1 MKLWIL
7 ICDASRARVF
17 SASCTG
23 GPLLEV
29 EGFVHPKSRLK
40 DADIM
45 SDRPGRVRT
54 GLGGRSATAMPPHT
68 DPKDVTAADF
78 AAELVRVLE
87 RAREQGEFDLLAL
100 VAPPRFLGLVR
111 AGLDEHT
118 CERVVSWVDK
128 ELTLVNA
135 QELPAHLT
143 GVFDAAARAE
153 LAAET
158 AR

>member
-17 SASCTG
+17 SARCTG

-40 DADIM
+40 GADIM
-45 SDRPGRVRT
+45 TDRPGRVRT
-54 GLGGRSATAMPPHT
+54 GLGGRSVTAMPPHT
-68 DPKDVTAADF
+68 DPKDVAAADF
-78 AAELVRVLE
+78 AVELVQVLG

-100 VAPPRFLGLVR
+100 VAAPRFLGLVR
-111 AGLDEHT
+111 TGLGEQT
-118 CERVVSWVDK
+118 RKRVVSWVAKD
-128 ELTLVNA
+128 LTLLNA

>member
-17 SASCTG
+17 TAPCTG
-23 GPLLEV
+23 GPLLET

-40 DADIM
+40 GADIM
-45 SDRPGRVRT
+45 TDRPGRVRT
-54 GLGGRSATAMPPHT
+54 GLGGKSATAMPPQT
-68 DPKDVTAADF
+68 DPKDVAAADF

-87 RAREQGEFDLLAL
+87 RAREQGEFELLAL

-111 AGLDEHT
+111 AGLDEQT
-118 CERVVSWVDK
+118 RRRVVACLPK
-128 ELTLVNA
+128 ELTLLA
-135 QELPAHLT
+135 ALELPPHLSE
-143 GVFDAAARAE
+143 VFDAAARAE
-153 LAAET
+153 LAAEA